1 MNGRDG
7 ERRIRADGS
16 HQGDGPEPTD
26 GTERISKRAAAL
38 IAALTLAIGLLT
50 GSIIGSGR
58 DNSQFDGSTS
68 TVLRAETTVTTS
80 VLTTT
85 TSPPPPTSE
94 RFPPTSL
101 EALRGAA
108 GIRGKVVAAPLP
120 GSSGGAPLW
129 VLSGTGLIRR
139 FEVPLW
145 PGDYP
150 HPLILSNGHVAFT
163 DLDNAYLVDV
173 DLASPPATVSEGSY
187 LLPSGTTDLV
197 WIIGDGA
204 TWAAPLDTSTGAVGE
219 HIDFAGMVS
228 WVQAGLGSGVLVLPM
243 DETTFGR
250 LAYWAPGNG
259 LQPIDLENADS
270 QLLTAAGSLAVFLS
284 PDGTFQVQDIANS
297 TKISR
302 FSLDFDGSSGVS
314 GCLSPDES
322 SIAIYGEGVTDVVVS
337 STTGEVLY
345 QLPEDDERQDLNW
358 VTTDQL
364 VAQTAADEG
373 RLLQIIDLTAG
384 TTTDIASLS
393 GLGSWWIT
401 ASGSNC

>member
-7 ERRIRADGS
+7 ERRIRTDGS
-16 HQGDGPEPTD
+16 HQSDGPEPTSD
-26 GTERISKRAAAL
+26 TERISKRAAAL
-38 IAALTLAIGLLT
+38 MAALTLAIGLLT
-50 GSIIGSGR
+50 GSIIGGGR
-58 DNSQFDGSTS
+58 DNTQVDVSNS
-68 TVLRAETTVTTS
+68 TVVSAETTVTTS

-85 TSPPPPTSE
+85 TPPPAPTSQ

-101 EALRGAA
+101 EALKGAEELRGE
-108 GIRGKVVAAPLP
+108 VVAAPLP

-129 VLSGTGLIRR
+129 VLSGAGLIRR

-150 HPLILSNGHVAFT
+150 HPLILSSGQVAFA

-173 DLASPPATVSEGSY
+173 DLSRPPATVSEGSY
-187 LLPSGTTDLV
+187 LLPSGTPDLV

-204 TWAAPLDTSTGAVGE
+204 AWVAELDTSTGVVGE
-219 HIDFAGMVS
+219 QTDLAGVVS
-228 WVQAGLGSGVLVLPM
+228 WVEAGLESGVLAIPV
-243 DETTFGR
+243 DEATFGR

-259 LQPIDLENADS
+259 LQPIELENADS

-284 PDGTFQVQDIANS
+284 PDGTVQVQDIASS
-297 TKISR
+297 TMISK
-302 FSLDFDGSSGVS
+302 FSLDFDGSSGVN

-337 STTGEVLY
+337 STTGDVLY
-345 QLPEDDERQDLNW
+345 ELPEDAERQNLNW

-364 VAQTAADEG
+364 VAQTTADEG
-373 RLLQIIDLTAG
+373 RALQIIDLTAA